1 MKKPAVG
8 SVGWMDLTV
17 KDAVAVR
24 DFYKDV
30 VGWSAT
36 GLDMGGYDDFVMMPP
51 GGGETPAG
59 GICHARG
66 PNADMPS
73 GWMVYITVADLEQS
87 LERVTAMGG
96 QVRGRIRGSDKA
108 GRFCVIE
115 DPSGTLCALYQS
127 GSD

>member
-17 KDAVAVR
+17 KDAESVR

-36 GLDMGGYDDFVMMPP
+36 GLDMGGYEDFVMMPP
-51 GGGETPAG
+51 GGGDTPAG

-66 PNADMPS
+66 KNADVPP
-73 GWMVYITVADLEQS
+73 GWMIYITVADLEQS

-96 QVRGRIRGSDKA
+96 KLRGTIRGSA
-108 GRFCVIE
+108 TTGRFCFIE
-115 DPSGTLCALYQS
+115 DPSGTVCGLYQS

>member
-1 MKKPAVG
+1 M
-8 SVGWMDLTV
+8 GWMDLTV
-17 KDAVAVR
+17 KDAESVR

-36 GLDMGGYDDFVMMPP
+36 GLDMGGYEDFVMMPP
-51 GGGETPAG
+51 GGGDTPAG

-66 PNADMPS
+66 KNADVPP
-73 GWMVYITVADLEQS
+73 GWMIYITVADLEQS

-96 QVRGRIRGSDKA
+96 KLRGTIRGSA
-108 GRFCVIE
+108 TTGRFCFIE
-115 DPSGTLCALYQS
+115 DPSGTVCGLYQS

>member
-1 MKKPAVG
+1 MNKPAVG

-30 VGWSAT
+30 AGWSAT
-36 GLDMGGYDDFVMMPP
+36 GLDMGGYEDFVMMPP
-51 GGGETPAG
+51 GGGETPVG

-66 PNADMPS
+66 PNEDQPT
-73 GWMVYITVADLEQS
+73 GWILYIIVANLEHS

-96 QVRGRIRGSDKA
+96 RVRGKIRGAGPS
-108 GRFCVIE
+108 GRFCLIE
-115 DPSGTLCALYQS
+115 DPSGTVSALFEQA
-127 GSD
+127 GD